1 MIAVGKRP
9 AQDHF
14 SKVSIYNF
22 SGLKKYKKGYIE
34 MTKKPYLETFEKCPG
49 SVYFPLLCV
58 HTHLLCLSLFIYLAV
73 FLSCGVL
80 HYLQKFELIFIQ
92 VRCVRQKRLFFFNE
106 ISVCHYEPSFS
117 YFKLFSRTKV
127 SQNAFNFFQRY
138 TELV

>member
-1 MIAVGKRP
+1 MIAVGNRP

-22 SGLKKYKKGYIE
+22 SGLKKYKKGY
-34 MTKKPYLETFEKCPG
+34 KPYLETFEKCPG

-80 HYLQKFELIFIQ
+80 HYL
-92 VRCVRQKRLFFFNE
+92 
-106 ISVCHYEPSFS
+106 
-117 YFKLFSRTKV
+117 
-127 SQNAFNFFQRY
+127 
-138 TELV
+138 

>member
-1 MIAVGKRP
+1 MIVVGNRS

-14 SKVSIYNF
+14 SKFSIYNF

-80 HYLQKFELIFIQ
+80 HYL
-92 VRCVRQKRLFFFNE
+92 
-106 ISVCHYEPSFS
+106 
-117 YFKLFSRTKV
+117 
-127 SQNAFNFFQRY
+127 
-138 TELV
+138 